1 MGAFD
6 ERVAIVVGGGRGIGR
21 ASALA
26 LAREGARVVIQ
37 DPGAEPDGS
46 GADAQVAARV
56 AAEIQARGGEALAL
70 ATSATDPGAAK
81 QLVEAARERF
91 GRVDVGLYAAG
102 VLRERPLVRMS
113 DEDFDLALEVH
124 VRGAFRFAR
133 ELANALVEQRRGG
146 AVLLCSSPAGFAGTP
161 GQTGLAAS
169 AQAVVG
175 LARAAA
181 SELRRQDIRINALV
195 PTART
200 RLTEEL
206 PLFRSIRPDSLSAE
220 HVAEVVC
227 LLLSDVAK
235 EISGE
240 VIGVAGGRTYAFRA
254 SETPGVFLEG
264 GPSALAGLADRL
276 REVLGN

>member
-1 MGAFD
+1 MGALD
-6 ERVAIVVGGGRGIGR
+6 DKVAIVVGGGRGIGR

-37 DPGAEPDGS
+37 DPGVQADGS

-56 AAEIQARGGEALAL
+56 VAEIEARGGQALAL
-70 ATSATDPGAAK
+70 ARSATEPGAAK
-81 QLVEAARERF
+81 QLVEVARERF

-102 VLRERPLVRMS
+102 ILRERPLVRLS
-113 DEDFDLALEVH
+113 DEDFDLALDVH
-124 VRGAFRFAR
+124 VRGAFRFSR
-133 ELANALVEQRRGG
+133 ELANALVEQKRGG
-146 AVLLCSSPAGFAGTP
+146 AILLCSSPAGFAGTP
-161 GQTGLAAS
+161 GQAALAAS

-181 SELRRQDIRINALV
+181 SELRRQNVRINALV

-200 RLTEEL
+200 RLTDEL
-206 PLFRSIRPDSLSAE
+206 PLFRSIRPDSLSPE

-227 LLLSDVAK
+227 LLLSEVARDV
-235 EISGE
+235 SGE

-264 GPSALAGLADRL
+264 APSALAALGDRL
-276 REVLGN
+276 REVLGG